1 MDTPAT
7 EPSAASKPP
16 RRWWYFPFRIA
27 RLVAMVYL
35 GLMLCAMFFE
45 EKLIFFPSPYPE
57 GNWKPHALEFED
69 VEFAAADGVHLHGW
83 YCPVANP
90 RAVVLMSH
98 GNAGNITHRTDEIL
112 LWQRH
117 LRVSVFIYD
126 YRGFGRSEGSPNEA
140 GVYADARGA
149 YRWLTE
155 DKGIDAGEVVFRGES
170 IGSAVSLQLALDV
183 PHRALIMESPF
194 TSAVDVGRL
203 HYGWLP
209 VRLVMRNRFE
219 SIDKIGKY
227 RGPLLITH
235 GTRDSII
242 PFTMGQ
248 ALFDRANEP
257 KTFYAVK
264 GADHNDV
271 PFAGGTAYF
280 QAIDRFLKSTV
291 SQSDPQESSSH

>member
-1 MDTPAT
+1 M
-7 EPSAASKPP
+7 
-16 RRWWYFPFRIA
+16 
-27 RLVAMVYL
+27 
-35 GLMLCAMFFE
+35 
-45 EKLIFFPSPYPE
+45 
-57 GNWKPHALEFED
+57 EFED
-69 VEFAAADGVHLHGW
+69 VEFAAADGMHLHGW
-83 YCPVANP
+83 YCPVDNP

-98 GNAGNITHRTDEIL
+98 GNAGNVTHRTDEIL

-155 DKGIDAGEVVFRGES
+155 DKGIAAGDVVLRGES
-170 IGSAVSLQLALDV
+170 IGSAVSLQVALEV

-194 TSAVDVGRL
+194 TSAVEVGQL

-209 VRLVMRNRFE
+209 VKLVMRNRFE

-227 RGPLLITH
+227 QGPLLITH

-271 PFAGGTAYF
+271 PFVGGTAYF
-280 QAIDRFLKSTV
+280 QAIDRFLKSNAT
-291 SQSDPQESSSH
+291 QSTSPESPNR